1 MCMMC
6 YGSVQWIAFQTA
18 IKYFRVQSRIRTFSI
33 SLGKIPRKWEKEQNR
48 RVVAVAKML
57 EANCDR
63 KMCQNKNRRD
73 VVLDQKLEEILEMR
87 LTVVL
92 RRRPK
97 M

>member
-1 MCMMC
+1 
-6 YGSVQWIAFQTA
+6 
-18 IKYFRVQSRIRTFSI
+18 
-33 SLGKIPRKWEKEQNR
+33 
-48 RVVAVAKML
+48 ML

-73 VVLDQKLEEILEMR
+73 VVQDQKLEEIVEMR

-97 M
+97 MFRSGSRPGKDIFYISSHDENWTRTFSFS